1 MIRNA
6 TSSDLFTIISEIS
19 KRNFN
24 HFKNSRFAGDSCSFC
39 RSKTVEG
46 YINTVSSLILIA
58 LSITLCP
65 KCYDYF
71 YKALLEGNG
80 PKNN

>member
-19 KRNFN
+19 KRNFD
-24 HFKNSRFAGDSCSFC
+24 HFKNSELVGDSCSFC
-39 RSKTVEG
+39 RSKIMNG
-46 YINTVSSLILIA
+46 YINTLNSLILIA

-65 KCYDYF
+65 KCYNYF
-71 YKALLEGNG
+71 TDALNEENY
-80 PKNN
+80 